1 MISIRAGIKTRT
13 PYHAMKF
20 EENDPAS
27 FENTGAMADEEC
39 LGTVFE
45 ENAATMGLENS
56 EDKQKETFLIAPEEG
71 EHISSLQS
79 DRWRKL
85 TRQIRGAIAI
95 KNAAVKTNR
104 RRSGRKSTS
113 NIDPFLQK
121 FSTREIG
128 LATEVSRTSLHS
140 IEEENENRSPEDA
153 PQDINEDPSSDPCLF
168 INASF
173 TLSDLYPTGVIDP
186 DGAFIYYWMYLL
198 ITAVRYN
205 LWVIILRVAFVEAQE
220 NYVTLWWALD
230 SVADLVYFLDIFVNC
245 RVGFFEQGILVRDP
259 KLACWRYIFSWKFL
273 LDIISIL
280 PLELLYFKMG
290 IKPILRFP
298 RLLKTYKSQEIKA
311 KVEGRSNH
319 PTIVRVFFL
328 VHLMF
333 LLLHWNAGI
342 YFLIS
347 RAEGFGLNDWGY
359 PALNGSYNTLTRKYV
374 QSFYWSALT
383 LTTIGDLPSPETNV
397 E

>member
-1 MISIRAGIKTRT
+1 
-13 PYHAMKF
+13 MKF

-27 FENTGAMADEEC
+27 FENAGAMADEEC

-45 ENAATMGLENS
+45 ENNETVDSETLEV
-56 EDKQKETFLIAPEEG
+56 EQKQTFLTVAEEG

-85 TRQIRGAIAI
+85 SRQIRGAIAI
-95 KNAAVKTNR
+95 KNAAVKPNR
-104 RRSGRKSTS
+104 RRSGRKSTT
-113 NIDPFLQK
+113 NVDPFLQK

-128 LATEVSRTSLHS
+128 LTTQASRASLHS
-140 IEEENENRSPEDA
+140 IEEEDENLA
-153 PQDINEDPSSDPCLF
+153 PGKDGEKNTEENP
-168 INASF
+168 ASGTYQIRASL

-186 DGAFIYYWMYLL
+186 DGAFLYYWIHLL

-205 LWVIILRVAFVEAQE
+205 LWVIILRFAFVEAQE
-220 NYVTLWWALD
+220 NHPTLWWVFD
-230 SVADLVYFLDIFVNC
+230 SFADLIYLLDIFVNC
-245 RVGFFEQGILVRDP
+245 RVGFFEEGILVREP
-259 KLACWRYIFSWKFL
+259 KLACKRYIMSWRFL
-273 LDIISIL
+273 LDVVSIL

-298 RLLKTYKSQEIKA
+298 RLLKTYKSQQIKA
-311 KVEGRSNH
+311 KIEGRANH

-347 RAEGFGLNDWGY
+347 RAEGFGSNKWGY
-359 PALNGSYNTLTRKYV
+359 PALNGSYDTLTRKYV
-374 QSFYWSALT
+374 HSFYWSALT
-383 LTTIGDLPSPETNV
+383 LTTIGDLPPPETNV

>member
-1 MISIRAGIKTRT
+1 
-13 PYHAMKF
+13 MKF

-39 LGTVFE
+39 LGSVLE
-45 ENAATMGLENS
+45 ENNDTVVSETT
-56 EDKQKETFLIAPEEG
+56 EDKQKQTFLIAPEEG
-71 EHISSLQS
+71 DHISSLQS

-85 TRQIRGAIAI
+85 SRQIRGAIAI
-95 KNAAVKTNR
+95 KNAAVKPNR
-104 RRSGRKSTS
+104 RRSGRKS
-113 NIDPFLQK
+113 NVDPFLQK

-128 LATEVSRTSLHS
+128 LTTQVSRASLHS
-140 IEEENENRSPEDA
+140 IEEEDENLTPGKDGEEATEECPNSEPFLIR
-153 PQDINEDPSSDPCLF
+153 
-168 INASF
+168 ASL
-173 TLSDLYPTGVIDP
+173 TLSDLYTTGVIDP
-186 DGAFIYYWMYLL
+186 DGSFIYYWMYLL

-205 LWVIILRVAFVEAQE
+205 LWVVILRFAFVEAQE
-220 NYVTLWWALD
+220 NHSTLWWVFD
-230 SVADLVYFLDIFVNC
+230 SFADLVYLLDIFVNC
-245 RVGFFEQGILVRDP
+245 RVGFFEEGILVRDP
-259 KLACWRYIFSWKFL
+259 KLACKRYILSWKFF

-311 KVEGRSNH
+311 KVEGRANH

-347 RAEGFGLNDWGY
+347 RAEGFGSNNWGY
-359 PALNGSYNTLTRKYV
+359 PGLNGSYDTLTRKYV
-374 QSFYWSALT
+374 HSFYWSALT
-383 LTTIGDLPSPETNV
+383 LTTIGDLPPPETNV